1 MEQQPAP
8 STRRRAA
15 AVFALSAALFA
26 LSAGAARLASPPLSS
41 ESSLM
46 SRITGIVIV
55 GGHIPSMDDDLTTTG
70 SSSTDDHIGDDD
82 ASAAGRD
89 FRNSESTLS
98 GEDSD
103 DSTDAARRLR
113 RV

>member
-46 SRITGIVIV
+46 SRITGFIV